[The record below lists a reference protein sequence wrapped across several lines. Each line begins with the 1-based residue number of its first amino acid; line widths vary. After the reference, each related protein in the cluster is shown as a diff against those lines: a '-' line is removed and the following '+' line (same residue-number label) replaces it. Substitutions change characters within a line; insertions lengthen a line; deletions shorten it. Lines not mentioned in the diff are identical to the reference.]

1 MENTQA
7 IPGVTLEEI
16 RSHAQVV
23 IHWRGPDAVTAR
35 VHVKA
40 QPAERDE
47 THAWRVE
54 PEDAKALW
62 ESLDRV
68 RQETGAAGDVS
79 MRWHEEASAP
89 ETPAQRD
96 LRERLHRAGHAEG
109 AVALTAL
116 HVGQALAAAGRRDDA
131 VAMYR
136 FGIAELGAR
145 YASVDLLDDTGT
157 KLILAEHRLAAG
169 DADQAAALLER
180 VLESR
185 TTVYVK
191 RFGAR

>member
-1 MENTQA
+1 MENAQS
-7 IPGVTLEEI
+7 IPGATLEEVGT
-16 RSHAQVV
+16 HAQVV
-23 IHWRGPDAVTAR
+23 IRWRGPDAVTAR

-47 THAWRVE
+47 THAWRVAPDE
-54 PEDAKALW
+54 ARALW
-62 ESLDRV
+62 ESLARV
-68 RQETGAAGDVS
+68 RKETAAAGDVS
-79 MRWHEEASAP
+79 MRWREDAP
-89 ETPAQRD
+89 TPESGAQRD

-109 AVALTAL
+109 SVALTAL

-131 VAMYR
+131 IAMYR
-136 FGIAELGAR
+136 FGIAELGTR
-145 YASVDLLDDTGT
+145 YASDDLLDDTGT

-169 DADQAAALLER
+169 DADPAAALLER

-191 RFGAR
+191 RFGAH